1 MFQDDAIAGSWSSL
15 AARLD
20 CGRTITRWGDLEPAL
35 VSVRTASQLP
45 ELLARGTSRSVCDE
59 ILGALVRLAAADGHD
74 DQDDQDATLVVLHL
88 LSDGALAI
96 ARNLDDLSGDILP
109 LVVGELTL
117 QIRSFP
123 WRRRTRAIAA
133 NLLLDTKAAL
143 WRELRPQRTPTYR
156 RGRDVLVNPLDRQ
169 LVARLLDDVVAGP
182 GDSGELDLL
191 DVCVWAERTGVAP
204 AADLALLL
212 DVTDARQHGGDAQR
226 RVAARWQIDERT
238 LRRRRNRALG
248 ALAAASDAYLAAC
261 A

>member
-1 MFQDDAIAGSWSSL
+1 MFYDNAIAGSWPSL

-20 CGRTITRWGDLEPAL
+20 ADHTITRWGELEAAL
-35 VSVRTASQLP
+35 ATVQTAAHLP
-45 ELLARGTSRSVCDE
+45 ELLARGTDPSRSDE

-74 DQDDQDATLVVLHL
+74 DPDATLVVLHL

-96 ARNLDDLSGDILP
+96 AHNLDDLSADILA
-109 LVVGELTL
+109 LVVGELTV
-117 QIRSFP
+117 QVRSFP
-123 WRRRTRAIAA
+123 WQRRTRAIAA

-169 LVARLLDDVVAGP
+169 LVGRLLDDVVAGP
-182 GDSGELDLL
+182 GDTGELDLF
-191 DVCVWAERTGVAP
+191 DVCVWAERTGVAT

-212 DVTDARQHGGDAQR
+212 DVAHAREHGRDAQR
-226 RVAARWQIDERT
+226 RVASSWRIAERT
-238 LRRRRNRALG
+238 LRRRRDRTLR

>member
-1 MFQDDAIAGSWSSL
+1 MFHDKTIAGSWSSL
-15 AARLD
+15 VARLD
-20 CGRTITRWGDLEPAL
+20 TDHTITRWRDLEPAL
-35 VSVRTASQLP
+35 ARVETVAELP
-45 ELLARGTSRSVCDE
+45 NLLARGTNLSRSDE
-59 ILGALVRLAAADGHD
+59 ILGALVRLATADGHD
-74 DQDDQDATLVVLHL
+74 DRDATLVVLHL

-96 ARNLDDLSGDILP
+96 AHNLDDLSGDIVA
-109 LVVGELTL
+109 LVVGELTV

-156 RGRDVLVNPLDRQ
+156 RGRDVLVNPLDRP

-182 GDSGELDLL
+182 GDSGELDLF

-212 DVTDARQHGGDAQR
+212 DVADARQHGGDAQR
-226 RVAARWQIDERT
+226 RVAARWGIDERT

>member
-1 MFQDDAIAGSWSSL
+1 MFHDDAIAGSWSSL

-20 CGRTITRWGDLEPAL
+20 CGHTITRWGDLEPAL
-35 VSVRTASQLP
+35 ASVQTAAQLP
-45 ELLARGTSRSVCDE
+45 ELLARGTARSVCDE

-74 DQDDQDATLVVLHL
+74 DPDATLVVLHL

-156 RGRDVLVNPLDRQ
+156 RGRDVLVSPLDRQ

-182 GDSGELDLL
+182 GDCGELDLF
-191 DVCVWAERTGVAP
+191 DVCMWAERTGVAP

>member
-1 MFQDDAIAGSWSSL
+1 MFHDNAIAGSWSSL

-20 CGRTITRWGDLEPAL
+20 YGQAIARWGDLEPAL
-35 VSVRTASQLP
+35 ARVETVDQLP
-45 ELLARGTSRSVCDE
+45 NLLARGTSRSRSDE

-74 DQDDQDATLVVLHL
+74 DPDATLVVLHL
-88 LSDGALAI
+88 LSNGALAI
-96 ARNLDDLSGDILP
+96 AHNLDDLSGDILA
-109 LVVGELTL
+109 LVVGELTV

-133 NLLLDTKAAL
+133 NLLLDTRAAL

-156 RGRDVLVNPLDRQ
+156 RGRDVLVNPLDQQ

-182 GDSGELDLL
+182 GDSGEMDLL

-212 DVTDARQHGGDAQR
+212 DVTKARQYGGDAQR

>member
-1 MFQDDAIAGSWSSL
+1 MFHDNAIAGSWPSL

-20 CGRTITRWGDLEPAL
+20 TGHTITRWGNLEPAL
-35 VSVRTASQLP
+35 SRVETVSQLP
-45 ELLARGTSRSVCDE
+45 NLLARGTSHSRSDE

-74 DQDDQDATLVVLHL
+74 DPDATLVVLHL

-96 ARNLDDLSGDILP
+96 AHNLDDLSGDILA
-109 LVVGELTL
+109 LIVGELTV

-182 GDSGELDLL
+182 GDCGELDLF